1 MISCGKCPPKQVS
14 YPCVCESNTI
24 KCEGNQSF
32 NLKLI
37 FQKISEH
44 LNEDEKGFNFF
55 LLNNE
60 KINEFEDNMFAD
72 ITFRFITIIDAKK
85 FGKN

>member
-14 YPCVCESNTI
+14 HPCVCESNTI

-44 LNEDEKGFNFF
+44 LNEAGGSFVSSAVESELIE
-55 LLNNE
+55 LLLSSDVFDTNL
-60 KINEFEDNMFAD
+60 
-72 ITFRFITIIDAKK
+72 TLL
-85 FGKN
+85 